1 MYKQQATLSSNARTP
16 GLAAAHSNS
25 AAAQLTH
32 ALLYIVAARCRL
44 FAKAR
49 QVYGKYK
56 SHLAADDERYLRGR
70 LHAGVTAALALKLS
84 LERESAGIDSSSDA
98 QQQQDE
104 QDADLLAP
112 REARIEEV
120 SQQNNSLHIHR

>member
-1 MYKQQATLSSNARTP
+1 MCNEQATLGSNARTS
-16 GLAAAHSNS
+16 GLAAAHSYS

-84 LERESAGIDSSSDA
+84 LERESGIDSSSA
-98 QQQQDE
+98 AQQQQQQDE

-120 SQQNNSLHIHR
+120 SAC

>member
-1 MYKQQATLSSNARTP
+1 
-16 GLAAAHSNS
+16 
-25 AAAQLTH
+25 
-32 ALLYIVAARCRL
+32 
-44 FAKAR
+44 
-49 QVYGKYK
+49 VYGKYK

-84 LERESAGIDSSSDA
+84 LERESANIDSSTDA
-98 QQQQDE
+98 QQQQQQDE

-120 SQQNNSLHIHR
+120 SVSV